1 MEVGYLCEAALA
13 TLPCY
18 GWFKLSD
25 SVLEC
30 RSEVRN
36 IVMFVKNLLFRNT
49 LILLYVTLCDSIKFD
64 LFTFVMKGEEQ
75 EDEGA
80 IGIEVIR
87 ARLVDEDED
96 EDEDGERI
104 QVSIY
109 SCFVLVVLNDL
120 RYLLRYIG

>member
-1 MEVGYLCEAALA
+1 
-13 TLPCY
+13 
-18 GWFKLSD
+18 
-25 SVLEC
+25 
-30 RSEVRN
+30 
-36 IVMFVKNLLFRNT
+36 
-49 LILLYVTLCDSIKFD
+49 
-64 LFTFVMKGEEQ
+64 MKGEEQ

-109 SCFVLVVLNDL
+109 SCFVLVVLVVLNDL
-120 RYLLRYIG
+120 RA